1 MMLFLSIYF
10 SGETMLNN
18 QPDVTVFS
26 LLSREIECKRAFL
39 DELVESGRPLS
50 DAQVLSASQE
60 LDDLI
65 AIKIRGLQ
73 KECGDRKRTPKK

>member
-1 MMLFLSIYF
+1 MLDDQS
-10 SGETMLNN
+10 
-18 QPDVTVFS
+18 DVIASS
-26 LLSREIECKRAFL
+26 LLSRKIERKRALL
-39 DELVESGRPLS
+39 DELVESRLLS

-65 AIKIRGLQ
+65 AIRIRGLQ

>member
-1 MMLFLSIYF
+1 MLDDQS
-10 SGETMLNN
+10 
-18 QPDVTVFS
+18 DVIASS
-26 LLSREIECKRAFL
+26 LLSRRIDRKRALL
-39 DELVESGRPLS
+39 DELVESRLLS

-73 KECGDRKRTPKK
+73 KKCSDRKRAPKK